1 MGGTPSF
8 LVRAAREKAD
18 VEGSVR
24 WSACRRWHS
33 SEVAGVEGV
42 SESSHVHLRG
52 RMRSADGISA
62 PVEAEVDQASYFP
75 KAGEAEAEESEE
87 DDPTAKRP
95 VPVIASR
102 GPDFLSDRRGYEYD
116 DYEEEEERRRRLED
130 EDSDEDDFWE
140 ERKVE
145 CVFVDDDS
153 EDEL

>member
-33 SEVAGVEGV
+33 SEVAGAEGV

-75 KAGEAEAEESEE
+75 KAGEAEAERIRFVVGAPQEE
-87 DDPTAKRP
+87 DLQRSQETDPA
-95 VPVIASR
+95 
-102 GPDFLSDRRGYEYD
+102 E
-116 DYEEEEERRRRLED
+116 
-130 EDSDEDDFWE
+130 
-140 ERKVE
+140 
-145 CVFVDDDS
+145 
-153 EDEL
+153 